1 MKVNTITNTIVLFV
15 ALLGFG
21 MAPATQAQHATN
33 FLDALQA
40 DVEARLAAVDEN
52 TTAAER
58 KALTSASRTLNRTS
72 RTLSADLG
80 LLSKAATALNTGFP
94 DDAAFSAEEEAALS
108 AYAGEAQL
116 QLNTTAALAG
126 TNEMPA
132 SINNQLTQAQ
142 AAIDRGNDGSN
153 SVPVRAKSLAFAFN
167 KIRVATIQA
176 TRLFKAPL
184 SIDDNVNLNGRGGQS
199 VTLESSG
206 VYTIP
211 GDGGDETGTWSY
223 ERTTNKTGTITLS
236 PIGGEPRTV
245 ELKFA
250 NQTKGTFRGTNAA
263 GDPFVEQQE
272 RSSRGRLLRTSPEEK
287 IA

>member
-1 MKVNTITNTIVLFV
+1 MKVTTITNTIVLFV

-52 TTAAER
+52 TTVGER
-58 KALTSASRTLNRTS
+58 RALTSASRTLNRTS

-94 DDAAFSAEEEAALS
+94 DDAAFAAEEEAALS
-108 AYAGEAQL
+108 AYAAEAQL
-116 QLNTTAALAG
+116 QLDTTAALAG
-126 TNEMPA
+126 TNDIPQ

-142 AAIDRGNDGSN
+142 AAIDRGTDGSN
-153 SVPVRAKSLAFAFN
+153 SVPVRAKSLAFALN
-167 KIRVATIQA
+167 KIRVANIQM
-176 TRLFKAPL
+176 TRTFKAPL

-199 VTLESSG
+199 VTLESNGS
-206 VYTIP
+206 YTIP

-223 ERTTNKTGTITLS
+223 ERTSNKTGTITLN
-236 PIGGEPRTV
+236 PNGGDSRTIN
-245 ELKFA
+245 LKF
-250 NQTKGTFRGTNAA
+250 NNTTRGTFQGTNAA
-263 GDPFVEQQE
+263 GDAFNGTFTITE
-272 RSSRGRLLRTSPEEK
+272 PEPIVPE
-287 IA
+287 

>member
-1 MKVNTITNTIVLFV
+1 MKVTTITNTIVLFV

-52 TTAAER
+52 TTVGER
-58 KALTSASRTLNRTS
+58 RALTSASRTLNRTS

-80 LLSKAATALNTGFP
+80 LLANAATALNTGFP

-108 AYAGEAQL
+108 AYSAEAQL

-126 TNEMPA
+126 TNALPR
-132 SINNQLTQAQ
+132 SVSNQLSQAQ

-167 KIRVATIQA
+167 KIRVANIQM
-176 TRLFKAPL
+176 TRIFKAPL
-184 SIDDNVNLNGRGGQS
+184 SIDDDINLNGRGGQS
-199 VTLESSG
+199 VTLNSNG
-206 VYTIP
+206 TYTIP
-211 GDGGDETGTWSY
+211 NESGDENGTWSY
-223 ERTTNKTGTITLS
+223 ERTSNKTGTVTMS
-236 PIGGEPRTV
+236 PIGGDPRTID
-245 ELKFA
+245 LKF
-250 NQTKGTFRGTNAA
+250 NNTTRGTFRGTNAA
-263 GDPFVEQQE
+263 GDPFTGQFTITEPAPIV
-272 RSSRGRLLRTSPEEK
+272 
-287 IA
+287 IAE